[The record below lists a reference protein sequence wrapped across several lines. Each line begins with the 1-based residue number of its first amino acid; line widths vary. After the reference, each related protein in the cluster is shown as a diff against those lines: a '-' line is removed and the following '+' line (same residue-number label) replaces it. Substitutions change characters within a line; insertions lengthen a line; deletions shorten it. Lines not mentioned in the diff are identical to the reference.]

1 MRWTVL
7 SDNRTDDPAFE
18 TEHGLSILLE
28 TERHRILLDTGASD
42 VLIRNAERLGIDL
55 STVDYVF
62 ISHGHSDHAGG
73 LKHFMAI
80 NKKAKVIVSPEALS
94 GRFFSNRG
102 HLHRITAAWPEI
114 PQERLLPIE
123 HSGGIGDDIHVIA
136 HIPHIHPMPEG
147 NQYLFVQDAQGQYI
161 QDDFRHELA
170 LYTGGLLFTG
180 CAHSG
185 LENILAA
192 CPLPVHTVVGGF
204 HLLDNHES
212 EAELSELSHRLADAY
227 PQTQFYTSHC
237 TGGAAFAILQGVMGD
252 KIHPFSCGTTIY
264 NMTDHIILVPI
275 SPDDHEQ
282 FILDNQRA
290 FKYGAQEEMT
300 EQREQSRT
308 CSSYAE
314 SRRNS
319 NTAQFDVR
327 DDRMEEGEEVISRKT
342 IERCMNGEHAETY
355 RIVCNGNV
363 VGGLILQIDQQH
375 AKGEL
380 EILFVNPEAHSKG
393 IGQAAWKAV
402 EAMHPE
408 IRVWEAITPYFEK
421 RNIHF
426 YVNRLGFHIVEFWNK
441 HHHGPAV
448 PDDIEEDWSE
458 DDEMFVFRKF
468 MDTSS
473 K

>member
-1 MRWTVL
+1 MKWTVL
-7 SDNRTDDPAFE
+7 VDNRTNNPSLE

-28 TERHRILLDTGASD
+28 TEKHSILLDTGASD
-42 VLIRNAERLGIDL
+42 LFIRNAERLGKDL
-55 STVDYVF
+55 SIVDYVF
-62 ISHGHSDHAGG
+62 VSHGHSDHAGG
-73 LKHFMAI
+73 LRHFMKI
-80 NKKAKVIVSPEALS
+80 NDKAKVIVSPDAIS
-94 GRFFSNRG
+94 GRFFSKRG
-102 HLHRITAAWPEI
+102 NLHSITTAWPEI
-114 PQERLLPIE
+114 PEERLLAIE
-123 HSGGIGDDIHVIA
+123 HSESIGDDIYVIA

-147 NQYLFVQDAQGQYI
+147 NQHLFVQDARGQYI

-185 LENILAA
+185 LENILAT
-192 CPLPVHTVVGGF
+192 CPLPVNTVVGGF

-212 EAELSELSHRLADAY
+212 EIKLSELSYRLVDSY

-237 TGGAAFAILQGVMGD
+237 TGNTVFAILQDVMGN
-252 KIHPFSCGTTIY
+252 KMHPFSCGTTIC
-264 NMTDHIILVPI
+264 NMTDNIRLVSI
-275 SPDDHEQ
+275 TPDDKEQ

-290 FKYGAQEEMT
+290 FKYGAQIEFGM
-300 EQREQSRT
+300 
-308 CSSYAE
+308 
-314 SRRNS
+314 
-319 NTAQFDVR
+319 R
-327 DDRMEEGEEVISRKT
+327 DDRMEEDEEVISRKT
-342 IERCMNGEHAETY
+342 IERSMNGEQAETY
-355 RIVCNGNV
+355 RIVCDGNV
-363 VGGLILQIDQQH
+363 AGGLILQIDQQH

-408 IRVWEAITPYFEK
+408 IRVWETITPYFEK

-441 HHHGPAV
+441 YQHGPVV
-448 PDDIEEDWSE
+448 PEDIEENWSE

-468 MDTSS
+468 I
-473 K
+473 

>member
-1 MRWTVL
+1 MKWTVL
-7 SDNRTDDPAFE
+7 VDNRTNNPSLTM

-28 TERHRILLDTGASD
+28 TEKLSILLDTGASD
-42 VLIRNAERLGIDL
+42 LLIRNAERLGKDL
-55 STVDYVF
+55 SRVDYVF

-80 NKKAKVIVSPEALS
+80 NKKAKIIVSPDAMS
-94 GRFFSNRG
+94 GRFFSKRG
-102 HLHRITAAWPEI
+102 NLHSITTEWPVI
-114 PQERLLPIE
+114 PQERLLTIE
-123 HSGGIGDDIHVIA
+123 HSGNIGDDIYIIA
-136 HIPHIHPMPEG
+136 HIPQIHPMPEG
-147 NQYLFVQDAQGQYI
+147 NQHLFVQDTQGKYI

-170 LYTGGLLFTG
+170 LYTHGLLFTG
-180 CAHSG
+180 CAHNG

-192 CPLPVHTVVGGF
+192 CPLPVNTVVGGF

-212 EAELSELSHRLADAY
+212 EAKLSDLSHRLADAY

-237 TGGAAFAILQGVMGD
+237 TGDSVFTILQEVMGEEL
-252 KIHPFSCGTTIY
+252 HPFSCGTTI
-264 NMTDHIILVPI
+264 NDMTDISLVSI
-275 SPDDHEQ
+275 TPDDKEQ

-290 FKYGAQEEMT
+290 FKYGVQEGM
-300 EQREQSRT
+300 
-308 CSSYAE
+308 
-314 SRRNS
+314 
-319 NTAQFDVR
+319 R

-342 IERCMNGEHAETY
+342 IERSMNGEKAETY
-355 RIVCNGNV
+355 RIVCDGIV
-363 VGGLILQIDQQH
+363 VGGLILQIDRQH

-408 IRVWEAITPYFEK
+408 IRVWETITPYFEK

-441 HHHGPAV
+441 FHHGPSV
-448 PDDIEEDWSE
+448 PEDIEEDWSE
-458 DDEMFVFRKF
+458 DDEMFVFRKVIE
-468 MDTSS
+468 SV
-473 K
+473 

>member
-1 MRWTVL
+1 MRMRWTVL
-7 SDNRTDDPAFE
+7 SDNRTNNPTFE

-28 TERHRILLDTGASD
+28 TNKHRILLDTGASD

-73 LKHFMAI
+73 LKHFMKI
-80 NKKAKVIVSPEALS
+80 NDKAKVIVSPDAIS

-102 HLHRITAAWPEI
+102 HLHSITTAWPEI
-114 PQERLLPIE
+114 PEERLLEIG
-123 HSGGIGDDIHVIA
+123 HSESIGDDIYVIA

-147 NQYLFVQDAQGQYI
+147 NQHLFVQDTQGQYI

-185 LENILAA
+185 LENILAT
-192 CPLPVHTVVGGF
+192 CPLPVNTVVGGF

-212 EAELSELSHRLADAY
+212 EIMLSELSHRLVDTY

-237 TGGAAFAILQGVMGD
+237 TGDAVFAILQSVMGN
-252 KIHPFSCGTTIY
+252 KIHPFSCGTTIC
-264 NMTDHIILVPI
+264 NMTDNIRLVPI
-275 SPDDHEQ
+275 TPDDKEQ

-290 FKYGAQEEMT
+290 FKYGVQEGM
-300 EQREQSRT
+300 
-308 CSSYAE
+308 
-314 SRRNS
+314 
-319 NTAQFDVR
+319 R

-342 IERCMNGEHAETY
+342 IERSMNGEHAETY
-355 RIVCNGNV
+355 RIVCDGNM
-363 VGGLILQIDQQH
+363 VGGLILQIDRQH

-408 IRVWEAITPYFEK
+408 IRVWETITPYFEK

-441 HHHGPAV
+441 FQHGPAV
-448 PDDIEEDWSE
+448 PEDIEE
-458 DDEMFVFRKF
+458 FRRRKHQHTTEIHGRDF
-468 MDTSS
+468 SFAGRQ
-473 K
+473 

>member
-7 SDNRTDDPAFE
+7 SDNRTNDPAFE

-28 TERHRILLDTGASD
+28 TEKHSILLDTGASNMY
-42 VLIRNAERLGIDL
+42 IRNAERLGIDL

-80 NKKAKVIVSPEALS
+80 NKKAKVIVSPEAIS
-94 GRFFSNRG
+94 GRFFSKRG
-102 HLHRITAAWPEI
+102 YLHSITTAWPEI
-114 PQERLLPIE
+114 PRERLLPIE
-123 HSGGIGDDIHVIA
+123 HSGSIGDDIYIIA
-136 HIPHIHPMPEG
+136 HIPHVHPMPEG
-147 NQYLFVQDAQGQYI
+147 NRHLFVQNTQGPYI

-170 LYTGGLLFTG
+170 LYTDGLLFTG

-192 CPLPVHTVVGGF
+192 CPLPVNTVVGGF

-212 EAELSELSHRLADAY
+212 EVELSELSHRLADAY

-237 TGGAAFAILQGVMGD
+237 TGGVAFAVLQGVMGD

-264 NMTDHIILVPI
+264 DMKDNIRLIPI
-275 SPDDHEQ
+275 TPDDQEQ
-282 FILDNQRA
+282 FIIDNQRA
-290 FKYGAQEEMT
+290 FKYGAQEEFGM
-300 EQREQSRT
+300 
-308 CSSYAE
+308 
-314 SRRNS
+314 
-319 NTAQFDVR
+319 R

-342 IERCMNGEHAETY
+342 IERCMNGERAETY
-355 RIVCNGNV
+355 RIVCDGNV

-380 EILFVNPEAHSKG
+380 EILFVNPEVHSKG

-402 EAMHPE
+402 EGMHPE
-408 IRVWEAITPYFEK
+408 IRIWETITPYFEK

-441 HHHGPAV
+441 YHHGPAV
-448 PDDIEEDWSE
+448 PDDIEENWSE

-468 MDTSS
+468 IDSS
-473 K
+473 NK